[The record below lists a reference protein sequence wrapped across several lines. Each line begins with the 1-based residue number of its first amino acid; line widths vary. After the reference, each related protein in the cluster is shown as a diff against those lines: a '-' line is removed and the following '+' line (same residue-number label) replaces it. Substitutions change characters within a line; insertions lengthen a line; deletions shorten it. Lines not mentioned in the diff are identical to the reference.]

1 MIQASLI
8 LSIAFLGC
16 MCVVLIA
23 GRKGD
28 AQASPVEYKQPDIH
42 IHNNNNSHGGNSN
55 SYSHGGTSASD
66 SDGYGGQ
73 SDSHSRGGNS
83 DSCSKNTNSNKKNS
97 SISTTED
104 NISEQIIQDH
114 INKLREELANQQ
126 QLDVEMLEQ
135 LIKLEQLANKNK

>member
-16 MCVVLIA
+16 MCIVLIA

-83 DSCSKNTNSNKKNS
+83 NSCSKNNNSNKKNS
-97 SISTTED
+97 SSNSNTITTED
-104 NISEQIIQDH
+104 NVSEQIIKDH

-135 LIKLEQLANKNK
+135 LIKLEQ